1 MWRHIMRLV
10 LVLTILLLT
19 GIDTSSHANDLP
31 DLDLGPVAQSCL
43 TDPPAPTETFMVSLC
58 ESFAGIAR
66 EREAQAHGKIEATT
80 CDAVCRYPIDKARE
94 DREAIE
100 AGKRQAAQWG
110 ARSTRST
117 RAARP
122 VCDAACQRLNGM
134 SVEELD
140 AEIARME
147 RGMAMMFLP
156 PMPMM
161 REPIHCTSYSL
172 GMFLNTDCY

>member
-1 MWRHIMRLV
+1 MRLS
-10 LVLTILLLT
+10 LALAILLLT
-19 GIDTSSHANDLP
+19 GIATSAHANDIP
-31 DLDLGPVAQSCL
+31 DVDLGPVAQSCL
-43 TDPPAPTETFMVSLC
+43 TDPPAVTETFLVSLC
-58 ESFAGIAR
+58 EGFADIAR
-66 EREAQAHGKIEATT
+66 KREVQAQGKIEANT
-80 CDAVCRYPIDKARE
+80 CDAVCRYPIDKAYE

-100 AGKRQAAQWG
+100 AGKRQAAHWT
-110 ARSTRST
+110 RSTRST
-117 RAARP
+117 RVARP
-122 VCDAACQRLNGM
+122 VCDAACQRLSAM

-172 GMFLNTDCY
+172 GMFVNADCY